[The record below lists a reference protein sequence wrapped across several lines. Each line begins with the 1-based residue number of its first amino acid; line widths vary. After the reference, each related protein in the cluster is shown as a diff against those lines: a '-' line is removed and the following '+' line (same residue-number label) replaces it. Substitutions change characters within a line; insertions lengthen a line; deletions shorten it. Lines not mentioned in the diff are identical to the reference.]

1 MNKSYR
7 GRRKSP
13 IIEQEHFYMKKK
25 ILKFYEWMIWKNRK
39 YFHLLLTD
47 TEEQYI

>member
-25 ILKFYEWMIWKNRK
+25 FSSFMNEWFERIGNIFIC
-39 YFHLLLTD
+39 Y
-47 TEEQYI
+47 